1 VTQQDTRIPAARART
16 ADRAEADAETAAAGT
31 ETAASPSPAG
41 SAAETASGSGPLSRL
56 RRWSPTPKQVEWSC
70 FAALLANTLIV
81 VTGGAVRLTNSGLGC
96 PTWPECTGGS
106 LVPVSTLGYHSIIEF
121 SNRMLT
127 YAVTAA
133 VGVAILAAMFQKPRR
148 PVLVKLSWGLFF
160 GVVLQA
166 VVGGITV
173 LTKLAPEWVAAHMC
187 LSMGMIAV
195 SFVLWHRSR
204 EGDGPVQLLA
214 RRELLWLARVLV
226 VATGAVIAAGTLVT
240 GTDPHAGASDAS
252 KRLPFKALD
261 ITQVHAD
268 LVFIV
273 IGLTVALWFAF
284 KATDARAES
293 VRAVQ
298 VMGGV
303 LVLQAAI
310 GYTQYFTGLPAW
322 MVLLHMIGA
331 CLTWIAAWRVLS
343 SLRRREPAVAA
354 GVA

>member
-1 VTQQDTRIPAARART
+1 VTQQETRVPEARA
-16 ADRAEADAETAAAGT
+16 AGDAAK
-31 ETAASPSPAG
+31 AASGGRLA
-41 SAAETASGSGPLSRL
+41 RL
-56 RRWSPTPKQVEWSC
+56 RGWQPTAKQVEWAC

-133 VGVAILAAMFQKPRR
+133 VGAAILAAMFQRPRR
-148 PVLVKLSWGLFF
+148 PVLVKLSWALFF

-173 LTKLAPEWVAAHMC
+173 LTKLAPEWVAIHMC
-187 LSMGMIAV
+187 VSMGMIAV
-195 SFVLWHRSR
+195 SYVLWIRSR
-204 EGDGPVQLLA
+204 EGDGPA
-214 RRELLWLARVLV
+214 APATRRELLWLARVLV
-226 VATGAVIAAGTLVT
+226 GATGAVIAVGTLVT

-261 ITQVHAD
+261 ITQAHAD

-273 IGLTVALWFAF
+273 VGLTVALWFAF
-284 KATDARAES
+284 KATDARPQNLRT
-293 VRAVQ
+293 VRD
-298 VMGGV
+298 MFLV

-322 MVLLHMIGA
+322 LVLLHMAGA
-331 CLTWIAAWRVLS
+331 CLTWLAAWRVLM
-343 SLRRREPAVAA
+343 SLRTRHALTE
-354 GVA
+354 

>member
-1 VTQQDTRIPAARART
+1 MTQQETRVPEARA
-16 ADRAEADAETAAAGT
+16 AGDAAK
-31 ETAASPSPAG
+31 AASGGRLA
-41 SAAETASGSGPLSRL
+41 RL
-56 RRWSPTPKQVEWSC
+56 RGWQPTAKQVEWAC

-133 VGVAILAAMFQKPRR
+133 VGAAILAAMFQRPRR
-148 PVLVKLSWGLFF
+148 PVLVKLSWALFF

-173 LTKLAPEWVAAHMC
+173 LTKLAPEWVAIHMC
-187 LSMGMIAV
+187 VSMGMIGV
-195 SFVLWHRSR
+195 SYVLWIRSR
-204 EGDGPVQLLA
+204 EGDGPVEVVT

-226 VATGAVIAAGTLVT
+226 GATGAVIAVGTLVT

-261 ITQVHAD
+261 ITQAHAD

-273 IGLTVALWFAF
+273 VGLTVALWFAF
-284 KATDARAES
+284 KATDARPENLRT
-293 VRAVQ
+293 VRD
-298 VMGGV
+298 MFLV

-322 MVLLHMIGA
+322 LVLLHMAGA
-331 CLTWIAAWRVLS
+331 CLTWLAAWRVLM
-343 SLRRREPAVAA
+343 SLRTRHALTE
-354 GVA
+354 

>member
-1 VTQQDTRIPAARART
+1 MTQQETRVPEARA
-16 ADRAEADAETAAAGT
+16 AGDAAK
-31 ETAASPSPAG
+31 AASGGRLA
-41 SAAETASGSGPLSRL
+41 RL
-56 RRWSPTPKQVEWSC
+56 RGWQPTAKQVEWAC

-127 YAVTAA
+127 YALTAA
-133 VGVAILAAMFQKPRR
+133 IGAAILAAMFQRPRR
-148 PVLVKLSWGLFF
+148 PALVKLSWALFL

-166 VVGGITV
+166 VIGGITV
-173 LTKLAPEWVAAHMC
+173 LTKLAPEWVAIHMC
-187 LSMGMIAV
+187 VSMGMIGV
-195 SFVLWHRSR
+195 SYVLWIRSR
-204 EGDGPVQLLA
+204 EGDGPVEVVT

-226 VATGAVIAAGTLVT
+226 GATGAVIAVGTLVT

-261 ITQVHAD
+261 ITQAHAD

-273 IGLTVALWFAF
+273 VGLTVALWFAF
-284 KATDARAES
+284 KATDARPQNLRT
-293 VRAVQ
+293 VRD
-298 VMGGV
+298 MFLV

-322 MVLLHMIGA
+322 LVLLHMAGA
-331 CLTWIAAWRVLS
+331 CLTWIAAWRVLM
-343 SLRRREPAVAA
+343 SLRTRH
-354 GVA
+354 

>member
-1 VTQQDTRIPAARART
+1 MTQQDTRIPAARSSST
-16 ADRAEADAETAAAGT
+16 AAGASSATAAAPGADT
-31 ETAASPSPAG
+31 EAG
-41 SAAETASGSGPLSRL
+41 SAGRGGALARL
-56 RRWSPTPKQVEWSC
+56 RQWRPTPKQVEWCC

-96 PTWPECTGGS
+96 PTWPECTSGS

-127 YAVTAA
+127 YAVCAAIGAA
-133 VGVAILAAMFQKPRR
+133 VLAAMFQRPRR
-148 PVLVKLSWGLFF
+148 PVLVKLSWLLFV

-187 LSMGMIAV
+187 LSMAMIAV

-204 EGDGPVQLLA
+204 EGDGPVELLT
-214 RRELLWLARVLV
+214 RRELLWLGRVLIAV
-226 VATGAVIAAGTLVT
+226 TAAVIAAGTLVT

-261 ITQVHAD
+261 ITQLHAD

-273 IGLTVALWFAF
+273 VGLTVALWFALR
-284 KATDARAES
+284 ATDARPQS

-331 CLTWIAAWRVLS
+331 CLTWIAAWRVLM
-343 SLRRREPAVAA
+343 SLRVRADETS
-354 GVA
+354 G

>member
-1 VTQQDTRIPAARART
+1 VTQQDTRIPAARSSAAAASVDESAPART
-16 ADRAEADAETAAAGT
+16 AADAGAPAAGRGGL
-31 ETAASPSPAG
+31 A
-41 SAAETASGSGPLSRL
+41 RL
-56 RRWSPTPKQVEWSC
+56 RQWRPTAKQVEWCC

-106 LVPVSTLGYHSIIEF
+106 LVPVSTLGYHSVIEF

-133 VGVAILAAMFQKPRR
+133 IGAAILAAMFQRPRR
-148 PVLVKLSWGLFF
+148 PVLVKLSWALFF

-166 VVGGITV
+166 VIGGITV

-204 EGDGPVQLLA
+204 EGDGPVELLT
-214 RRELLWLARVLV
+214 RRELLWLGRVLV
-226 VATGAVIAAGTLVT
+226 VVTAAVIAAGTLVT

-261 ITQVHAD
+261 ITQLHAD

-273 IGLTVALWFAF
+273 VGLTVALWFALR
-284 KATDARAES
+284 ATDARPQS

-303 LVLQAAI
+303 LVVQAVI

-322 MVLLHMIGA
+322 MVLLHMTGA
-331 CLTWIAAWRVLS
+331 CLTWIAAWRVLM
-343 SLRRREPAVAA
+343 SLRVRADETS
-354 GVA
+354 G

>member
-1 VTQQDTRIPAARART
+1 MTQQETRVPEARA
-16 ADRAEADAETAAAGT
+16 AGDAAK
-31 ETAASPSPAG
+31 AASGGRLA
-41 SAAETASGSGPLSRL
+41 RL
-56 RRWSPTPKQVEWSC
+56 RGWQPTAKQVEWAC

-133 VGVAILAAMFQKPRR
+133 VGAAILAAMFQRPRR
-148 PVLVKLSWGLFF
+148 PVLVKLSWALFF

-166 VVGGITV
+166 VIGGITV
-173 LTKLAPEWVAAHMC
+173 LTKLAPEWVAIHMC
-187 LSMGMIAV
+187 VSMGMIGV
-195 SFVLWHRSR
+195 SYVLWIRSR
-204 EGDGPVQLLA
+204 EGDGPVELVT
-214 RRELLWLARVLV
+214 RRELLWLARLLV
-226 VATGAVIAAGTLVT
+226 GATGAVVAAGTLVT

-273 IGLTVALWFAF
+273 VGITVALWFAL
-284 KATDARAES
+284 KATDARPENLRT
-293 VRAVQ
+293 VRD
-298 VMGGV
+298 MFLV

-322 MVLLHMIGA
+322 LVLLHMAGA
-331 CLTWIAAWRVLS
+331 CLTWIAAWRVLM
-343 SLRRREPAVAA
+343 SLRTRP
-354 GVA
+354 

>member
-1 VTQQDTRIPAARART
+1 MTQATGIPAARAS
-16 ADRAEADAETAAAGT
+16 AEQGDEDAVGGRLAV
-31 ETAASPSPAG
+31 
-41 SAAETASGSGPLSRL
+41 L
-56 RRWSPTPKQVEWSC
+56 RRWRPTPKQVEWAC
-70 FAALLANTLIV
+70 LAALVANTLIV

-121 SNRMLT
+121 TNRMLT
-127 YAVTAA
+127 YAVSAA
-133 VGVAILAAMFQKPRR
+133 VGAAILASMFQRPRR
-148 PVLVKLSWGLFF
+148 PMLVKLSWLLFV

-187 LSMGMIAV
+187 VSMAMIGV

-204 EGDGPVQLLA
+204 EGDGAVRLHT

-226 VATGAVIAAGTLVT
+226 GATAAVIAAGTLVT

-273 IGLTVALWFAF
+273 VGLTVALWFAF
-284 KATDARAES
+284 KATDAPAES
-293 VRAVQ
+293 VRAVRD
-298 VMGGV
+298 MGVV

-310 GYTQYFTGLPAW
+310 GYTQYWTGLPAW
-322 MVLLHMIGA
+322 MVLLHMTGA
-331 CLTWIAAWRVLS
+331 CLTWIAAWRVLM
-343 SLRRREPAVAA
+343 SLRVRD
-354 GVA
+354 

>member
-1 VTQQDTRIPAARART
+1 MTQQDTRIPAARTGTGGKTEA
-16 ADRAEADAETAAAGT
+16 AAEAVGATGDARDARDVVG
-31 ETAASPSPAG
+31 G
-41 SAAETASGSGPLSRL
+41 SLVARL
-56 RRWSPTPKQVEWSC
+56 RRWSPTPKQVEWCC

-127 YAVTAA
+127 YAVCAA
-133 VGVAILAAMFQKPRR
+133 VGAAILAAMFQKPRR

-173 LTKLAPEWVAAHMC
+173 LTKLAPEWVAGHMC

-204 EGDGPVQLLA
+204 EGDGPVELLT

-226 VATGAVIAAGTLVT
+226 AATAAVIAVGTLVT

-268 LVFIV
+268 LVFVV

-322 MVLLHMIGA
+322 MVLLHMTGA
-331 CLTWIAAWRVLS
+331 CLTWIAAWRVLM
-343 SLRRREPAVAA
+343 SLRLRGPAAA
-354 GVA
+354 TA

>member
-1 VTQQDTRIPAARART
+1 MTQQETRVPEARA
-16 ADRAEADAETAAAGT
+16 AGDAAK
-31 ETAASPSPAG
+31 AASGGRLA
-41 SAAETASGSGPLSRL
+41 RL
-56 RRWSPTPKQVEWSC
+56 RGWQPTAKQVEWAC

-133 VGVAILAAMFQKPRR
+133 VGAAILAAMFQRPRR
-148 PVLVKLSWGLFF
+148 PVLVKLSWALFF

-166 VVGGITV
+166 VIGGITV
-173 LTKLAPEWVAAHMC
+173 LTKLAPEWVAIHMC
-187 LSMGMIAV
+187 VSMGMIGV
-195 SFVLWHRSR
+195 SYVLWIRSR
-204 EGDGPVQLLA
+204 EGDGPVEA
-214 RRELLWLARVLV
+214 VTRRELLWLARVLV
-226 VATGAVIAAGTLVT
+226 GATGAVIAVGTLVT

-261 ITQVHAD
+261 ITQAHAD

-273 IGLTVALWFAF
+273 VGLTVALWFAF
-284 KATDARAES
+284 KATDARPENLRT
-293 VRAVQ
+293 VRD
-298 VMGGV
+298 MFLV

-322 MVLLHMIGA
+322 LVLLHMAGA
-331 CLTWIAAWRVLS
+331 CLTWLAAWRVLM
-343 SLRRREPAVAA
+343 SLRTRHALTE
-354 GVA
+354 

>member
-1 VTQQDTRIPAARART
+1 MTQQEISIPAARRS
-16 ADRAEADAETAAAGT
+16 DD
-31 ETAASPSPAG
+31 
-41 SAAETASGSGPLSRL
+41 AAEGGRL
-56 RRWSPTPKQVEWSC
+56 GTVRRWRPTAKQVEWAC

-106 LVPVSTLGYHSIIEF
+106 LVPVNTLGYHSVIEF

-127 YAVTAA
+127 YAVCAA
-133 VGVAILAAMFQKPRR
+133 IGAAIVAAMLQRPRR
-148 PVLVKLSWGLFF
+148 PILVKLSWLLFF

-166 VVGGITV
+166 VIGGITV

-195 SFVLWHRSR
+195 SYVLWQRSR
-204 EGDGPVQLLA
+204 EGDGPVELLA
-214 RRELLWLARVLV
+214 RREILWLGRVLV
-226 VATGAVIAAGTLVT
+226 IATAAVIAVGTLVT

-273 IGLTVALWFAF
+273 VGLTVALWFAF
-284 KATDARAES
+284 GATDARPES
-293 VRAVQ
+293 IRAVRD
-298 VMGGV
+298 MFLV

-322 MVLLHMIGA
+322 MVLLHMTGA
-331 CLTWIAAWRVLS
+331 CLTWIAALRVLW
-343 SLRRREPAVAA
+343 SLRVRH
-354 GVA
+354 

>member
-1 VTQQDTRIPAARART
+1 MTQQETRVPEARA
-16 ADRAEADAETAAAGT
+16 AGDAAK
-31 ETAASPSPAG
+31 AASGGRLARLCGWQP
-41 SAAETASGSGPLSRL
+41 TA
-56 RRWSPTPKQVEWSC
+56 KQVEWAC

-133 VGVAILAAMFQKPRR
+133 VGAAILAAMFQRPRR
-148 PVLVKLSWGLFF
+148 PVLVKLSWALFF

-173 LTKLAPEWVAAHMC
+173 LTKLAPEWVAIHMC
-187 LSMGMIAV
+187 VSMGMIGV
-195 SFVLWHRSR
+195 SYVLWIRSR
-204 EGDGPVQLLA
+204 EGDGPVEA
-214 RRELLWLARVLV
+214 VTRRELLWLARVLV
-226 VATGAVIAAGTLVT
+226 GATGAVIAVGTLVT

-261 ITQVHAD
+261 ITQAHAD

-273 IGLTVALWFAF
+273 VGLTVALWFAF
-284 KATDARAES
+284 KATDARPENLRT
-293 VRAVQ
+293 VRD
-298 VMGGV
+298 MFLV

-322 MVLLHMIGA
+322 LVLLHMAGA
-331 CLTWIAAWRVLS
+331 CLTWLAAWRVLM
-343 SLRRREPAVAA
+343 SLRTRHALTE
-354 GVA
+354 

>member
-1 VTQQDTRIPAARART
+1 MTQQETSIPAARAS
-16 ADRAEADAETAAAGT
+16 ADPDAAEAADAARGEGRMA
-31 ETAASPSPAG
+31 
-41 SAAETASGSGPLSRL
+41 RL
-56 RRWSPTPKQVEWSC
+56 RGWQPTAKQVEWAC

-133 VGVAILAAMFQKPRR
+133 VGAAILAAMFQRPRR
-148 PVLVKLSWGLFF
+148 PVLVKLSWALFF

-173 LTKLAPEWVAAHMC
+173 LTKLAPEWVAIHMC
-187 LSMGMIAV
+187 VSMGMIAV
-195 SFVLWHRSR
+195 SYVLWIRSR
-204 EGDGPVQLLA
+204 EGDGPAALFT

-226 VATGAVIAAGTLVT
+226 GATGAVIAVGTLVT

-261 ITQVHAD
+261 ITQAHAD

-273 IGLTVALWFAF
+273 VGLTVALWFAF
-284 KATDARAES
+284 KATDARPENLRT
-293 VRAVQ
+293 VRD
-298 VMGGV
+298 MFLV
-303 LVLQAAI
+303 LLLQAAI

-322 MVLLHMIGA
+322 LVLLHMAGA
-331 CLTWIAAWRVLS
+331 CLTWLAAWRVLM
-343 SLRRREPAVAA
+343 SLRTRR
-354 GVA
+354 

>member
-1 VTQQDTRIPAARART
+1 MTQQETRVPEARA
-16 ADRAEADAETAAAGT
+16 AGDAAK
-31 ETAASPSPAG
+31 AASGGRLA
-41 SAAETASGSGPLSRL
+41 RL
-56 RRWSPTPKQVEWSC
+56 RGWQPTAKQVEWAC

-133 VGVAILAAMFQKPRR
+133 VGAAILAAMFQRPRR
-148 PVLVKLSWGLFF
+148 PVLVKLSWALFF

-166 VVGGITV
+166 VIGGITV
-173 LTKLAPEWVAAHMC
+173 LTKLAPEWVAIHMC
-187 LSMGMIAV
+187 VSMGMIAV
-195 SFVLWHRSR
+195 SYVLWIRSR
-204 EGDGPVQLLA
+204 EGDGPVEA
-214 RRELLWLARVLV
+214 VTRRELLWLARVLV
-226 VATGAVIAAGTLVT
+226 GATGAVIAVGTLVT

-261 ITQVHAD
+261 ITQAHAD

-273 IGLTVALWFAF
+273 VGLTVALWFAF
-284 KATDARAES
+284 KATDARPENLRT
-293 VRAVQ
+293 VRD
-298 VMGGV
+298 MFLV

-322 MVLLHMIGA
+322 LVLLHMAGA
-331 CLTWIAAWRVLS
+331 CLTWLAAWRVLM
-343 SLRRREPAVAA
+343 SLRTRHALTE
-354 GVA
+354 